1 MCPPVGA
8 LIERLIVINRGLF
21 RNLVKDLRCAE
32 ADDVELFTGGY
43 PALVPFGHCRAV
55 PFAYTTAYR
64 DFSNTY
70 YLGPDPNLN
79 RIIGDDFLIRHHIRV
94 QSRAIISCTGSQ

>member
-1 MCPPVGA
+1 MPPVGA

-64 DFSNTY
+64 DFSNTH